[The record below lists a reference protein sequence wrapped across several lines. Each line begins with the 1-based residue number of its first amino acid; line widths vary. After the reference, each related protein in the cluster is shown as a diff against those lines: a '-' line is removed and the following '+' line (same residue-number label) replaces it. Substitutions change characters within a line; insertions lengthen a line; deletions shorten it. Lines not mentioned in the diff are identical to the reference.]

1 MLNAGQENR
10 KLNDCYHTRNS
21 TLTQVGTLQVV
32 LIKFYREI
40 NIISVKQTMATI
52 RGVAWWWLLFDHQ
65 VHQYHFNLRRGL
77 FGPPTSMIKKKIPTI
92 YTLDIN

>member
-21 TLTQVGTLQVV
+21 TLTQVGTLQAV

-40 NIISVKQTMATI
+40 NIILVKQTMATMSGCGL
-52 RGVAWWWLLFDHQ
+52 GVAARRPPPT
-65 VHQYHFNLRRGL
+65 QYHFSLRRGL
-77 FGPPTSMIKKKIPTI
+77 FRPPTSMIKKKIPTI
-92 YTLDIN
+92 YTFDIN